1 MQANKECM
9 KDILKFVIKNTS
21 VKFEDDGETISLL
34 CINLQ
39 SIIDDLSQ
47 NNTYSREDIV
57 YNILKCH
64 KYHLIDADIP
74 HSYSIEMDDC
84 DICDITLEGE
94 RFLIGKL
101 ELF

>member
-9 KDILKFVIKNTS
+9 KDILKFVINNTS
-21 VKFEDDGETISLL
+21 VKIEDDSETISIL
-34 CINLQ
+34 CIDIQ

-47 NNTYSREDIV
+47 DNTYSKEDII

-74 HSYSIEMDDC
+74 QRYSIEMDDC
-84 DICDITLEGE
+84 DIYDITLEGE
-94 RFLIGKL
+94 RFLNGSL

>member
-9 KDILKFVIKNTS
+9 KDILKFVINNTS
-21 VKFEDDGETISLL
+21 VEVEDDSETISIL
-34 CINLQ
+34 CIDIQ

-47 NNTYSREDIV
+47 NNTYSKEDIV
-57 YNILKCH
+57 YNILKCY
-64 KYHLIDADIP
+64 KYHLIDGDIP
-74 HSYSIEMDDC
+74 RSYSIKMDDC

-94 RFLIGKL
+94 RFLNGSL